1 VLVLVLAGISS
12 SRAEPPGGTDRM
24 NQLGLYLWV
33 PGTEGSM
40 TVKDETV
47 PIDVTVST
55 ALEDLNI
62 GGPLAYVR
70 TPKPWGALVT
80 TIYFEMETEFSTLVT
95 GRLGTQNLRFFTADA
110 VANRRWGFN
119 DDKVGV
125 ELLLGLRYWA
135 LKLGFMIESDPE
147 REGSEAWVDGVIGGR
162 VTVQMGKDWWFMGRL
177 DGAAGGSDHTWN
189 SEAMFQWRAS
199 RLFSMVFGYRLM
211 SLKYETNSESTRFGI
226 DTDISGP
233 KMEFLFSF

>member
-1 VLVLVLAGISS
+1 VLVLVLTGISP

-24 NQLGLYLWV
+24 NQLGLYIWV
-33 PGTEGSM
+33 PAFEGSM
-40 TVKDETV
+40 TVEDETV
-47 PIDVTVST
+47 PIDVTVGT
-55 ALEDLNI
+55 ALKDLNI

-80 TIYFEMETEFSTLVT
+80 TIFFEMETEFSTLVT
-95 GRLGTQNLRFFTADA
+95 DRPGMQTVRFFTADA

-125 ELLLGLRYWA
+125 ELLLGVRYWA
-135 LKLGFMIESDPE
+135 LTMGFMIESDPE
-147 REGSEAWVDGVIGGR
+147 SESSASWIDGVIGGR

-177 DGAAGGSDHTWN
+177 DGATGGSEQTWN

-199 RLFSMVFGYRLM
+199 PLFSLAFGYRLM
-211 SLKYETNSESTRFGI
+211 SVEYETGSSSARLNL
-226 DTDISGP
+226 DTDIGGP
-233 KMEFLFSF
+233 VAAFMFSF